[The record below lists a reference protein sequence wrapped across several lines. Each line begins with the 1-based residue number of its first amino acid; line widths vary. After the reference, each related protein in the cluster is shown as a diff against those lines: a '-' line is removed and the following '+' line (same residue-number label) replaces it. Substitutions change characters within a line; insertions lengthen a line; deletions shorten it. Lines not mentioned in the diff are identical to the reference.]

1 MPFVT
6 YLLGVMTA
14 CYRDLD
20 ERVSLLSSGAKG
32 EDVLRAYFA
41 GLTGTATKRQI
52 MDDNPTLSRRTVE
65 RVLQRLQAEGAVK
78 KVGAAR
84 SLLFP

>member
-1 MPFVT
+1 
-6 YLLGVMTA
+6 MTA

-20 ERVSLLSSGAKG
+20 ERIALLSSSAKG

-41 GLTGTATKRQI
+41 GLSGAVTKRRI
-52 MDDNPTLSRRTVE
+52 MDDYPTLSRRTVE
-65 RVLQRLQAEGAVK
+65 RILQRLQAEGAVK

-84 SLLFP
+84 ATAYRRIDQDEVS